1 MTYPKRKQAILEETP
16 TKITHGKQWNCW
28 TGRKQLTASGC
39 LLSNTSSNASI
50 ERLKARLMG
59 KGYTQTCGLD
69 FQKTFVL
76 VTKMNT
82 IRVLPSLVAKLD
94 WCNSLMRKMHFSMAI
109 WKKCTLILLLVSKR
123 IKRKGLQIETKNNN
137 YRSSNCPRLDLR
149 GSPSLYSN
157 SEIAKAKEIIH
168 SSSSSYLRKRS
179 SHSQSR

>member
-1 MTYPKRKQAILEETP
+1 MTDPKRKQAILEETP
-16 TKITHGKQWNCW
+16 TEITHGKQWNCW

-50 ERLKARLMG
+50 ERLKVRLMG

-94 WCNSLMRKMHFSMAI
+94 RSLQQFD
-109 WKKCTLILLLVSKR
+109 V
-123 IKRKGLQIETKNNN
+123 KNAFFHGNLEEV
-137 YRSSNCPRLDLR
+137 YIDLT
-149 GSPSLYSN
+149 PSFEEN
-157 SEIAKAKEIIH
+157 KEE
-168 SSSSSYLRKRS
+168 RFAN
-179 SHSQSR
+179 